1 MVNCELLAVTAV
13 EHAQTRVV
21 QDMQLNTVVEVLKVL
36 LLFGNI
42 ILRDALKHLWGG
54 LLPKEAFVEQQHPE
68 MFVVPD
74 RVIM

>member
-1 MVNCELLAVTAV
+1 MVNCELLAVPTV
-13 EHAQTRVV
+13 EHTQSWVV

-42 ILRDALKHLWGG
+42 ILRDTLKHLFSG
-54 LLPKEAFVEQQHPE
+54 LLPKETFVEQQHPE